1 VSVAKVGP
9 AEDQKVES
17 ADLTGARGEL
27 VEALLREPRGAGAHR
42 PEGVPTVELLQP
54 GAGRARPRDRLP
66 TLGPAGS
73 RRFPVVPVAGMA
85 LGACALV
92 ALAAAVWPRLGYGGE
107 GEITY
112 FGHVARFEGLEELI
126 AGLDK
131 VAPRYQS
138 QSDHSSEATARAQQD
153 NLR

>member
-1 VSVAKVGP
+1 M
-9 AEDQKVES
+9 
-17 ADLTGARGEL
+17 
-27 VEALLREPRGAGAHR
+27 
-42 PEGVPTVELLQP
+42 
-54 GAGRARPRDRLP
+54 
-66 TLGPAGS
+66 
-73 RRFPVVPVAGMA
+73 VPVAGMA

-131 VAPRYQS
+131 VAPRHQS
-138 QSDHSSEATARAQQD
+138 QSDHSAKRLLAFSRIIYDKYRYIRWGDDALRCVRAPVHGYSHSSLEQLVSISAKAMNGASLRRMSAVLLREAVRG
-153 NLR
+153 